1 VKRTESLFRDI
12 QLEVD
17 GAPELGIRY
26 NGCMTIRELELTNF
40 RSYDTARF
48 ELHPDVTLVVG
59 PNASG
64 KTNLLESL
72 YVLAVTKS
80 FRAKDRDL
88 VRHEHDHFR
97 IVGRSEASE
106 YAMGLSVAGGSL
118 ERRIMHDG
126 TRQTLVNHV
135 GQMQVTLFEPT
146 DLDLV
151 AGPPEGRRKY
161 LDFILCQTDRGYLKT
176 LQAYRRVLRQRNALL
191 EGLEMGALR
200 QQIFAWDVKLAEL
213 ALEIYQRRQ
222 DLLKVLNDALPHL
235 YRDIAG
241 QPIALSLEY
250 LPSVAGPSY
259 GDAFMGALEHNLM
272 RDLGAGFTTIGP
284 HREDFK
290 VHFKNNDITAVAS
303 RGETRTVVLA
313 LKLAEVVYSEDK
325 TGVKPILLLDDVFS
339 ELDRDRRGY
348 LIERLHDH
356 QTIITTTDADAV
368 TREIQAPHAVILTAE
383 NAHA

>member
-1 VKRTESLFRDI
+1 
-12 QLEVD
+12 
-17 GAPELGIRY
+17 
-26 NGCMTIRELELTNF
+26 
-40 RSYDTARF
+40 
-48 ELHPDVTLVVG
+48 
-59 PNASG
+59 
-64 KTNLLESL
+64 
-72 YVLAVTKS
+72 
-80 FRAKDRDL
+80 
-88 VRHEHDHFR
+88 
-97 IVGRSEASE
+97 
-106 YAMGLSVAGGSL
+106 
-118 ERRIMHDG
+118 
-126 TRQTLVNHV
+126 
-135 GQMQVTLFEPT
+135 
-146 DLDLV
+146 V